1 MKLTEETSLL
11 TTFATPFGRCKWN
24 RTPLG
29 VSSTGEIFQQR
40 LHEAVESLDGVYTI
54 ADDILVTGTGDT
66 MQEAIV
72 DDDRKIKKLLE
83 RCRKRRIKSNERKV
97 PFKQTEVPYIG
108 HLLTSKG
115 VKGDLSKIDAVL
127 NIERPTDVSGVQ
139 RIMGTVNYL
148 AKFLPRLSEVSEPL
162 RLLTRRNP

>member
-1 MKLTEETSLL
+1 ML

-29 VSSTGEIFQQR
+29 VSSPGEIFQQR
-40 LHEAVESLDGVYTI
+40 LYEAVEGLDGVYTI
-54 ADDILVTGTGDT
+54 AGDILVTGIGDT

-83 RCRKRRIKSNERKV
+83 RCRKGSIKLNEGKV

-115 VKGDLSKIDAVL
+115 VKGDLSRIDAVL
-127 NIERPTDVSGVQ
+127 VSGVQ
-139 RIMGTVNYL
+139 RFMGTVNYL
-148 AKFLPRLSEVSEPL
+148 AKFLPKLSEVSEPL

>member
-1 MKLTEETSLL
+1 ML

-29 VSSTGEIFQQR
+29 VSSPGEIFQQR
-40 LHEAVESLDGVYTI
+40 LHEAVEGLDGVYTI

-83 RCRKRRIKSNERKV
+83 RCRKGSIKLNEGKV
-97 PFKQTEVPYIG
+97 PF
-108 HLLTSKG
+108 
-115 VKGDLSKIDAVL
+115 
-127 NIERPTDVSGVQ
+127 
-139 RIMGTVNYL
+139 
-148 AKFLPRLSEVSEPL
+148 
-162 RLLTRRNP
+162 

>member
-1 MKLTEETSLL
+1 MKQLK
-11 TTFATPFGRCKWN
+11 AW
-24 RTPLG
+24 
-29 VSSTGEIFQQR
+29 I
-40 LHEAVESLDGVYTI
+40 GVYTI
-54 ADDILVTGTGDT
+54 ADDILVPGTGET

-72 DDDRKIKKLLE
+72 DHDRKIKKLLE
-83 RCRKRRIKSNERKV
+83 RCRKRSIKLNERKV

-127 NIERPTDVSGVQ
+127 DMERPTDVSGVQ

>member
-1 MKLTEETSLL
+1 MLP
-11 TTFATPFGRCKWN
+11 TFATPFGRCKWN

-29 VSSTGEIFQQR
+29 VSSPGEIFH
-40 LHEAVESLDGVYTI
+40 HEAVEGLDGVYTI

-83 RCRKRRIKSNERKV
+83 RCRKGGIKLNEGKV

-108 HLLTSKG
+108 HLLTSK
-115 VKGDLSKIDAVL
+115 
-127 NIERPTDVSGVQ
+127 E
-139 RIMGTVNYL
+139 
-148 AKFLPRLSEVSEPL
+148 
-162 RLLTRRNP
+162 